1 MDYPHVITEEKW
13 LKDTHSGRD
22 EIVVFRSISLK
33 NLSKLKLVKLL
44 IELNNTSNNY
54 LENTLKYKYLYLISI
69 TVNIYLKTNS
79 QGNR

>member
-33 NLSKLKLVKLL
+33 NLSKLKLIKLL